1 MQPGLGI
8 QLEASGNE
16 KQQPVSHQQMKN
28 KNRFCIP
35 HHTPTR
41 SGRTHGFVFSSRP
54 DPPHLPQLITLLACK
69 MSGPSRRT
77 GTDPI
82 NNRPRKSEISIR
94 WWWRRT
100 AQTSDAMGHKPP
112 SSNILSR
119 VYQYVSR
126 VTEIMCRLVIR
137 KFIRCPGSQS
147 VQTKILWR
155 ILILL
160 LSIILFRMYIA
171 YLCAY

>member
-1 MQPGLGI
+1 MRSQ
-8 QLEASGNE
+8 SGGGGE
-16 KQQPVSHQQMKN
+16 EQH
-28 KNRFCIP
+28 
-35 HHTPTR
+35 
-41 SGRTHGFVFSSRP
+41 
-54 DPPHLPQLITLLACK
+54 
-69 MSGPSRRT
+69 RR
-77 GTDPI
+77 
-82 NNRPRKSEISIR
+82 
-94 WWWRRT
+94 
-100 AQTSDAMGHKPP
+100 AMGHKPP

-171 YLCAY
+171 YLCAYWTNARPRRETCVWRAHKVYEQCNMTEKKKKNLDLGWMTLHWMVILVLSPLADDNDHCPYSTPRCDLIG